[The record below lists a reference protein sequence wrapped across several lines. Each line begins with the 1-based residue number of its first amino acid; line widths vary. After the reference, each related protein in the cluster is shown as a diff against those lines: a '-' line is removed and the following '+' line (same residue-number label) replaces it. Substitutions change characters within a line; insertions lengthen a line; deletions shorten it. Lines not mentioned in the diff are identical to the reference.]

1 MRKDEYLKYIDPSEF
16 AALYN
21 EWAAKGKPKGNDKL
35 YTQIWFG
42 VTNAVKAC
50 IGALQATYHCKY
62 QNYDDK
68 VMDATVLIMTK
79 LDQMTDSPK
88 NIVTMAYLPTLG
100 ICCGPKARQ
109 KEWEDAM
116 ESTDVSTEGGD
127 TFKDLINEDGEVSY
141 INY

>member
-1 MRKDEYLKYIDPSEF
+1 MRRSDYEKYINPEEF
-16 AALYN
+16 EALYN

-35 YTQIWFG
+35 YTQVWFG

-68 VMDATVLIMTK
+68 VMDATILIMNK
-79 LDQMTDSPK
+79 LLTMDDSPK
-88 NIVTMAYLPTLG
+88 NIVNMCYLPVLG

-109 KEWEDAM
+109 KEFEDNSLPLDAQ
-116 ESTDVSTEGGD
+116 TDEGD
-127 TFKDLINEDGEVSY
+127 SFVDILNTDEL
-141 INY
+141 NY